1 MLVES
6 GGTVGD
12 FVAPEP
18 VSPAAIPHTAGRVSF
33 GEVWQLVTAPGTLRF
48 EVPAS
53 SAARRRLALQLTTL
67 PPGANVILSCA
78 ALGSR
83 GRSRLLAREAGIE
96 LLREYVAIPSVDP
109 PTCYVEDT
117 PAALRYFFTQ
127 LLTLPRGGGA
137 LSASLEAI
145 KRVAHSFFPADLVG
159 SLAPI
164 RIALGRIPTNPTIL
178 ATAQDHAGAKAM
190 LDLPGKETLVVAL
203 SKDPNAKLTVLLIPR
218 GSPRPTLAIKIPT
231 TPAAAA
237 TIAAERRVL
246 SALHL
251 RLPDTIRASVP
262 RLEDFPEA
270 PPDPLLVTT
279 ALPGSPMTTRYHAWR
294 HLATPAA
301 VRADFQAVE
310 AWLASFQGATAG
322 PREPVDMDG
331 GAAEVLRRRFADDPG
346 LSKSLAALGVI
357 YARLRTTSTS
367 RTAVHGDFWFGN
379 LLLVGDQI
387 SGVIDWE
394 AATVCGEPVRD
405 LVRFALTYSL
415 YLDRHSRAG
424 HGVAGHRGLRAG
436 EWGSGVKWAL
446 DGTGWFPDLTREFV
460 RSGLARLGADPDR
473 WREAMLAGVAEVA
486 ATADHLEFARQHW
499 RLFERL
505 TEPAATP

>member
-12 FVAPEP
+12 FVAPQP
-18 VSPAAIPHTAGRVSF
+18 VSPAAIPRTAGSF

-83 GRSRLLAREAGIE
+83 GRSRRLAREAGIE
-96 LLREYVAIPSVDP
+96 LLREYVAIPSIDP

-117 PAALRYFFTQ
+117 SALRYLFTQ

-164 RIALGRIPTNPTIL
+164 RITLGRIPTSPTIL

-331 GAAEVLRRRFADDPG
+331 GVAEVLRRRFADDPG
-346 LSKSLAALGVI
+346 LSKALAALGVI
-357 YARLRTTSTS
+357 YARLRTTSTP

-394 AATVCGEPVRD
+394 AATACGEPVRD